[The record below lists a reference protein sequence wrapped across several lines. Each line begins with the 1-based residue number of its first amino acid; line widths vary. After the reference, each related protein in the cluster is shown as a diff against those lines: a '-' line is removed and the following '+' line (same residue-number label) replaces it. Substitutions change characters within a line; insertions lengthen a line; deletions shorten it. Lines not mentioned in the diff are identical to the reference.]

1 MSQAPYFRYKASDIE
16 HEVWFGDARSAQAS
30 YALAAELGLRGMAYW
45 NLMRPYTV
53 AWTVA
58 ASEYDI
64 IRPLETIPVSSGNAA
79 DAVDAVDAVDAM
91 DAMDAV
97 DAMDAMNTADT
108 ENAGDMPGGRSA
120 SML

>member
-64 IRPLETIPVSSGNAA
+64 IRPLETIPVSSENAA
-79 DAVDAVDAVDAM
+79 DAMDAVDAM
-91 DAMDAV
+91 GAV